1 MGKLGRDRGRNFEY
15 AVAKFM
21 GKGTRRSIFRPHDTE
36 GHPLFVFECKKR
48 KEHAKTLMKWWK
60 QAVKATQEDRLPA
73 LVMAEYQQPVKNAL
87 CVIRLEDHRDLID
100 KAL

>member
-1 MGKLGRDRGRNFEY
+1 MARISKTRGRNFELT
-15 AVAKFM
+15 VAKYM
-21 GKGTRRSIFRPHDTE
+21 GCQRAHFKAYDTE
-36 GHPLFVFECKKR
+36 GHPVFTFECKKR

-87 CVIRLEDHRDLID
+87 CVIRLEDLRDLID

>member
-1 MGKLGRDRGRNFEY
+1 MAKISKTRGRNFEL

-21 GKGTRRSIFRPHDTE
+21 GCQRAHFKAYDTE
-36 GHPLFVFECKKR
+36 GHPVFTFECKKR

-87 CVIRLEDHRDLID
+87 CVIRLEDLRDLID

>member
-1 MGKLGRDRGRNFEY
+1 MGKLSRNRGRAFEY

-60 QAVKATQEDRLPA
+60 QAVKATQEDKLPA
-73 LVMAEYQQPVKNAL
+73 LVMGEFRQLTEEAL
-87 CVIRLEDHRDLID
+87 VCIRLKDLRDLID

>member
-1 MGKLGRDRGRNFEY
+1 MGKLSRDRGRNFEY

-21 GKGTRRSIFRPHDTE
+21 GKGCRRSIFRPHDTE

-48 KEHAKTLMKWWK
+48 KTLAIFLLKWWS
-60 QAVKATQEDRLPA
+60 QACKATEKGKLPA
-73 LVMAEYQQPVKNAL
+73 LVMAKYRQPVKDAL
-87 CVIRLEDHRDLID
+87 CVIRLEDLRDLID